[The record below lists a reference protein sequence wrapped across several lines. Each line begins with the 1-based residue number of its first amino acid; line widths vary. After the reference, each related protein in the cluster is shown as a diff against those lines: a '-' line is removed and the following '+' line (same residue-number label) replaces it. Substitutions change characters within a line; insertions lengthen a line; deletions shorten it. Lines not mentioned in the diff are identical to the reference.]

1 MSLSA
6 PCCPALSPSLSKGRT
21 SPLQQ
26 SGLRRGAAYAAMLL
40 LFSLITVFAL
50 PAHADEAGLRESIA
64 KFAAAR
70 NFKATEAVVQELAAT
85 GDPAVERPLAALA
98 EGDLYFRKAD
108 SSVFIGK
115 ERGPD
120 VRLSDPLTGEVAGE
134 AKKPEMTKIKVNNA
148 LRRTIRDA
156 LGGLTLGPAHG

>member
-6 PCCPALSPSLSKGRT
+6 PCCPALSCRT
-21 SPLQQ
+21 SPLFLGRYPAVRRGQR
-26 SGLRRGAAYAAMLL
+26 GPRRGAAHAAMLL

-134 AKKPEMTKIKVNNA
+134 AKKT
-148 LRRTIRDA
+148 
-156 LGGLTLGPAHG
+156 